1 MLPLPGTPPH
11 TPQSAKDGAFAAEA
25 LPYLP
30 DVVRFARSLTHVEL
44 DADDLVQETFLR
56 AYQSWHTYR
65 PGSDCRRWLFTICKH
80 EFLHTRRR
88 EQRYVDVEGDAEA
101 DTLAAV
107 MLHVTAQRAGA
118 DDLFA
123 RLDLAPA
130 IRAAIDGL
138 PHAFRAV
145 VLLVDVE
152 GYEYEEAAGLLDVP
166 VGTVRSR
173 LFRARRLLQESLF
186 AYARDA
192 GLARDTPA
200 PAPEGSAR

>member
-25 LPYLP
+25 LPHLP

-138 PHAFRAV
+138 PDAFRAV

-173 LFRARRLLQESLF
+173 LFRARRLLQESLL

-192 GLARDTPA
+192 GLARGTPA

>member
-1 MLPLPGTPPH
+1 
-11 TPQSAKDGAFAAEA
+11 
-25 LPYLP
+25 
-30 DVVRFARSLTHVEL
+30 
-44 DADDLVQETFLR
+44 
-56 AYQSWHTYR
+56 
-65 PGSDCRRWLFTICKH
+65 
-80 EFLHTRRR
+80 
-88 EQRYVDVEGDAEA
+88 
-101 DTLAAV
+101 

-138 PHAFRAV
+138 PDAFRAV

-173 LFRARRLLQESLF
+173 LFRARRLLQESLL

-192 GLARDTPA
+192 GLARGTPA
-200 PAPEGSAR
+200 RAPEGSAR

>member
-1 MLPLPGTPPH
+1 MPPPPPRTPP
-11 TPQSAKDGAFAAEA
+11 QNAKDEAFAADA
-25 LPYLP
+25 LPHLP
-30 DVVRFARSLTHVEL
+30 DVYRFARSLARVEL

-56 AYQSWHTYR
+56 AYQSWHTFR
-65 PGSDCRRWLFTICKH
+65 PGSNCRRWLFTICKH

-88 EQRYVDVEGDAEA
+88 ESRYVDVENDAEA

-107 MLHVTAQRAGA
+107 MLHVTAQRAGT
-118 DDLFA
+118 DDLFT
-123 RLDLAPA
+123 RLDLGPA
-130 IRAAIDGL
+130 IRAALDAL
-138 PHAFRAV
+138 SDPFRAV

-192 GLARDTPA
+192 GLARDA
-200 PAPEGSAR
+200 GGAARSRT